1 MKKFKKIIKILTLS
15 FAIVFTLTLVSG
27 VTFFITTTKG
37 VSLDTNKLDKLS
49 TAKNLKVYDSS
60 NKIISPSNKNHIQV
74 SKLSSHTKNA
84 FIAAEDKRY
93 YKHNGI
99 DYIRIGGAIVSNIKS
114 HSFSQGAS
122 TISQQLIKNT
132 QLSSEKTIK
141 RKLKEFKLTK
151 ALENKYSKNQILE
164 MYLNNIYFGNGCYGI
179 ENASNHYFNKSASK
193 LTLAESALLAATI
206 NAPSVYDIENNIDK
220 AISRRNLIL
229 KTMKN
234 QNRISS
240 DEYNNAI
247 TEYPKL
253 NLTNLLS
260 NSYLYSEIIK
270 EACNILKTTENNIVN
285 NNYKI
290 YTNINLN
297 TNKEITEL
305 INNKYKNLQNFA
317 EICVIIIQNKTN
329 NIIYSYGNK
338 STLSS
343 KKQPGSTIK
352 PILVYAPAIEKEII
366 TPSTLLLD
374 EKINI
379 SGYSPENADK
389 NFHGFVTAREAL
401 KNSYNVPAVKLLK
414 ELGVKNAQNFANK
427 LNINFSKQDNNL
439 AIALGG
445 FTEGITLKSLADAYS
460 AFANSGK
467 FSSSSYISKIED
479 GNGKTIFEKTN
490 SKSQA
495 MSSKTAYLITDILK
509 DCSKSGTA
517 KRLKDFDF
525 DIASKTGTVAENNS
539 KLNSD
544 AFNVSYTTEH
554 TIISYVGGNKLS
566 ESINGA
572 TYPTMITKDILNVL
586 YKSHKPKNFTIPNS
600 LKRSNIL
607 DENININHTES
618 IRFQNQ
624 NFKIAI
630 TNNQNHS
637 PIISFYKLQNYKYKL
652 IRKNKTKEEI
662 ILTLVSLDENKIINF
677 EDKTAKTGQIYEY
690 FIEIYDNNDNLLQKS
705 NSLKLKSY

>member
-1 MKKFKKIIKILTLS
+1 MKKFKKIIKILALS

-99 DYIRIGGAIVSNIKS
+99 DYIRIGGAILSNIKS

-141 RKLKEFKLTK
+141 RKLKELKLTK

-179 ENASNHYFNKSASK
+179 ENASNHYFNKYASK

-220 AISRRNLIL
+220 TISRRNLIL

-234 QNRISS
+234 QNKITS
-240 DEYNNAI
+240 DEYNIAI
-247 TEYPKL
+247 TESPKL

-260 NSYLYSEIIK
+260 NNYLYSEIIK
-270 EACNILKTTENNIVN
+270 EACNLLKTTENNLVN

-305 INNKYKNLQNFA
+305 INNKYKNLQNSA

-329 NIIYSYGNK
+329 NIIYTYGNK

-389 NFHGFVTAREAL
+389 NFHGFVTARDAL
-401 KNSYNVPAVKLLK
+401 KNSYNIPAVKLLK

-445 FTEGITLKSLADAYS
+445 FTEGITLKSLADAYT
-460 AFANSGK
+460 AFADSGK

-479 GNGKTIFEKTN
+479 ENGKTIFEKTN

-517 KRLKDFDF
+517 KRLKDFNF
-525 DIASKTGTVAENNS
+525 DVASKTGTVAENNS

-618 IRFQNQ
+618 IPFQNQ

-630 TNNQNHS
+630 TNNQNRS

-677 EDKTAKTGQIYEY
+677 EDKNAKTGQIYEY
-690 FIEIYDNNDNLLQKS
+690 FIEIYDKNDNLLQKS
-705 NSLKLKSY
+705 NSIKLKSY

>member
-1 MKKFKKIIKILTLS
+1 M
-15 FAIVFTLTLVSG
+15 
-27 VTFFITTTKG
+27 
-37 VSLDTNKLDKLS
+37 
-49 TAKNLKVYDSS
+49 
-60 NKIISPSNKNHIQV
+60 
-74 SKLSSHTKNA
+74 
-84 FIAAEDKRY
+84 
-93 YKHNGI
+93 
-99 DYIRIGGAIVSNIKS
+99 
-114 HSFSQGAS
+114 
-122 TISQQLIKNT
+122 
-132 QLSSEKTIK
+132 
-141 RKLKEFKLTK
+141 
-151 ALENKYSKNQILE
+151 
-164 MYLNNIYFGNGCYGI
+164 
-179 ENASNHYFNKSASK
+179 
-193 LTLAESALLAATI
+193 
-206 NAPSVYDIENNIDK
+206 
-220 AISRRNLIL
+220 
-229 KTMKN
+229 
-234 QNRISS
+234 
-240 DEYNNAI
+240 
-247 TEYPKL
+247 
-253 NLTNLLS
+253 
-260 NSYLYSEIIK
+260 
-270 EACNILKTTENNIVN
+270 
-285 NNYKI
+285 
-290 YTNINLN
+290 
-297 TNKEITEL
+297 
-305 INNKYKNLQNFA
+305 
-317 EICVIIIQNKTN
+317 
-329 NIIYSYGNK
+329 
-338 STLSS
+338 
-343 KKQPGSTIK
+343 
-352 PILVYAPAIEKEII
+352 
-366 TPSTLLLD
+366 
-374 EKINI
+374 
-379 SGYSPENADK
+379 
-389 NFHGFVTAREAL
+389 
-401 KNSYNVPAVKLLK
+401 
-414 ELGVKNAQNFANK
+414 KNAQNFANK